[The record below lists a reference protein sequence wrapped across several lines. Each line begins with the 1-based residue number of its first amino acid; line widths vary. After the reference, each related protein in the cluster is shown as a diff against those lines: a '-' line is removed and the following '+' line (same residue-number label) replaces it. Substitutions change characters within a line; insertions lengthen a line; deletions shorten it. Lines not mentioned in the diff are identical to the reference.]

1 MVFLSL
7 LVIATAAGEVDY
19 AREIKPIL
27 ARHCF
32 LCHGPDISSRK
43 AKLRLDDPHSALAA
57 REDGAAIVPGD
68 AAASLLVYRTTHEDP
83 DERMP
88 PDDRPALSQG
98 ELDLLRKWIDE
109 GAHYSGHWSWQPLDV
124 PPIPTVADDSWC
136 RSDFDRFVKARL
148 DAAGLAPAPEA
159 DRETT
164 LRRLSF
170 DLVGLP
176 PSATEVDA
184 FERDTSPEAYEKAV
198 DLLLA
203 SPHFGER
210 WGRHWLDLMRYAET
224 CGHEFDY
231 PIPHAWQYR
240 DYVVRAFNA
249 DVPYDRFVLELIAG
263 DLLATPRRNKGL
275 GIDESSLGTGSWTLS
290 QGTHGPVDVRQ
301 DELDRIDNQIDVF
314 SRSILGTTVACARCH
329 DHKFDP
335 IPSSDYYALV
345 GMVRSSRR
353 HVAYL
358 DPEGNIA
365 LVRRTILDE
374 RRKIDAVIPAGP
386 APTRNPSATTLA
398 HGAMN
403 APPAETFATP
413 IPEGWSATGLA
424 FARTPEELPRVS
436 LSEAGVLQECPEG
449 VASSAAIA
457 PAMQGTLRSPGFVI
471 EGDRIVVRAMG
482 TGCKVRATIDGFIL
496 DEYNA
501 VLFEK
506 TAAKCESPG
515 QWTDLVLDLGRY
527 KGQRAYL
534 EISDDGPGWIVIDEV
549 FALAAGAPLP
559 APPSH
564 AWGDLSAAGTSEAR
578 DDATAA
584 LKTATDPAR
593 VPQPM
598 RAPALLEGT
607 PFNESLLARG
617 NHRTPTSEVARGR
630 LTALDL
636 GDERPD
642 ARESERLDLAR
653 DIVSRNNPLT
663 ARVMANRIWQHL
675 IGRGIVATPDD
686 FGALGATPS
695 DPALL
700 DALACSF
707 RRDWSVKRLIR
718 EIVLSS
724 TYRMSSERASEDAAA
739 LAKTRDP
746 LNEIPHRANVRRLDA
761 ECVRDAILTCSGRLD
776 RTLGGAS
783 IPIHLSDSMQGRGR
797 PSTSGPLDGAGRRSL
812 YLEVRRNFPVPLLA
826 AFDEPVPTTAVGK
839 RNESNVPA
847 QSLALANDPFVRE
860 QAALWGAKVAAE
872 PGTVED
878 RLTNMVR
885 AALGRSPR
893 TEELALLAPQVTP
906 DPTNPNSWEVVALAL
921 FNAKEFTLLP

>member
-32 LCHGPDISSRK
+32 LCHGPDVSSRK
-43 AKLRLDDPHSALAA
+43 AKLRLDDPHSALAP

-68 AAASLLVYRTTHEDP
+68 AAASLLLYRTTHEDP

-88 PDDRPALSQG
+88 PNDRPALSQG
-98 ELDLLRKWIDE
+98 ELDLLRQWIDE
-109 GAHYSGHWSWQPLDV
+109 GANYAGHWSWQPLEV
-124 PPIPTVADDSWC
+124 PPTPKVADDSWC
-136 RSDFDRFVKARL
+136 RSDIDRFVKARL

-159 DRETT
+159 DRSTL

-176 PSATEVDA
+176 PGADEVEA
-184 FERDTSPEAYEKAV
+184 FERDAVPSTYERAV
-198 DLLLA
+198 DRLLA
-203 SPHFGER
+203 SQQFGER

-224 CGHEFDY
+224 CGHEFDF

-249 DVPYDRFVLELIAG
+249 DVPYDRFVMEHLAG
-263 DLLATPRRNKGL
+263 DLLPTPRRSSAL
-275 GIDESSLGTGSWTLS
+275 GIDESVLGTGSWTLS

-314 SRSILGTTVACARCH
+314 SRSVLGTTLACARCH

-335 IPSSDYYALV
+335 IPSSDYYSIV
-345 GMVRSSRR
+345 GMLRSSRR
-353 HVAYL
+353 QVAYL
-358 DPEGNIA
+358 DPNGDIA
-365 LVRRTILDE
+365 RVRRAILDE
-374 RRKIDAVIPAGP
+374 RNRVDAAIGDGHDARVDPP
-386 APTRNPSATTLA
+386 KSATA
-398 HGAMN
+398 DGA
-403 APPAETFATP
+403 ARTSPSQSFDSPLP
-413 IPEGWSATGLA
+413 DGWSTTGFA
-424 FARTPEELPRVS
+424 FARTPGELPS
-436 LSEAGVLQECPEG
+436 ATLSEKGELRRCPEG
-449 VASSAAIA
+449 IASSAAIS

-471 EGDRIVVRAMG
+471 EGGRIVVRAMG
-482 TGCKVRATIDGFIL
+482 QGCRVRATIDGYTL

-501 VLFEK
+501 LLFEK
-506 TAAKCESPG
+506 AAAKCESPD
-515 QWTDLVLDLGRY
+515 QWTDLVLDVGRY
-527 KGQRAYL
+527 TGQRAFI
-534 EISDDGPGWIVIDEV
+534 EISDDGPGWIMIDEV
-549 FALAAGAPLP
+549 IALADDEPLP
-559 APPSH
+559 SPPPQAWGELPPSLTEQSKSS
-564 AWGDLSAAGTSEAR
+564 ASAALAK
-578 DDATAA
+578 AH
-584 LKTATDPAR
+584 DPAR

-607 PFNESLLARG
+607 PFDESLLVRG
-617 NHRTPTSEVARGR
+617 NHRTPKSEVPRGR

-636 GDERPD
+636 GDEGPD
-642 ARESERLDLAR
+642 ATESERLDLAR
-653 DIVSRNNPLT
+653 DIVARNNPLT
-663 ARVMANRIWQHL
+663 ARVMANRVWQHL

-686 FGALGATPS
+686 FGTLGATPS
-695 DPALL
+695 DPTLL
-700 DALACSF
+700 DALACNF
-707 RRDWSVKRLIR
+707 RRDWSVKRFIR

-724 TYRMSSERASEDAAA
+724 TYRMASEPASADAA
-739 LAKTRDP
+739 TRAGTLDP
-746 LNEIPHRANVRRLDA
+746 LNEIPHCANVRRLDA
-761 ECVRDAILTCSGRLD
+761 ECVRDAILACSGRLD

-797 PSTSGPLDGAGRRSL
+797 PSTSGPLDGAGRRTL

-826 AFDEPVPTTAVGK
+826 AFDEPIPTTAVGK

-885 AALGRSPR
+885 AALGRRPR

-906 DPTNPNSWEVVALAL
+906 DPTNPKSWEVVALAL